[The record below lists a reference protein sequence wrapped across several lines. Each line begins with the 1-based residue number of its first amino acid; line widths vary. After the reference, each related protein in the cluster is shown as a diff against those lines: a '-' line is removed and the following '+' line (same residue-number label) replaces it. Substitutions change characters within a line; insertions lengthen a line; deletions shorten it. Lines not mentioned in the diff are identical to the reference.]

1 MLLVFHEIF
10 ANQFPSNVLQ
20 REEKFNNEPKNILND
35 TDYGSF
41 GRGENI
47 GALVQSIMSPL
58 SSCPNIYGN
67 ANKKQINAAQNYS
80 EDTDKSVSL
89 IASVTNL
96 LERKDLSQI
105 PNPRK
110 ILQSSLDKHTS
121 SSNLISVVSPLV
133 PNENQ
138 VDSLHQKDSLPTL
151 KFLLTDILIGYL
163 ANQSG

>member
-1 MLLVFHEIF
+1 
-10 ANQFPSNVLQ
+10 
-20 REEKFNNEPKNILND
+20 
-35 TDYGSF
+35 
-41 GRGENI
+41 
-47 GALVQSIMSPL
+47 MSPL

-67 ANKKQINAAQNYS
+67 ANKKRINARQNNPD
-80 EDTDKSVSL
+80 DTDKSVSL
-89 IASVTNL
+89 ITSVTNL

-138 VDSLHQKDSLPTL
+138 VDSLHQEDTQATYPNNKVSAALGPTHPATL
-151 KFLLTDILIGYL
+151 VEMG
-163 ANQSG
+163 